1 MSDLLRP
8 LSAWME
14 ITLNDGTVES
24 FVVVPDMLVT
34 GEGSGSL
41 LSAINE
47 ASARVQSGEALS
59 FDIKF
64 R

>member
-14 ITLNDGTVES
+14 ITLNDGSVEQ
-24 FVVVPDMLVT
+24 FVVVADMLR
-34 GEGSGSL
+34 ESSSDNL
-41 LSAINE
+41 LPAIE
-47 ASARVQSGEALS
+47 DASARVQSGDALS
-59 FDIKF
+59 FDIKV

>member
-14 ITLNDGTVES
+14 ITLNDGSVEM
-24 FVVVPDMLVT
+24 FVVVGDILGDSST
-34 GEGSGSL
+34 GEL
-41 LSAINE
+41 LAAIDS
-47 ASARVQSGEALS
+47 ASARVKSREAVR
-59 FDIKF
+59 FDVGV